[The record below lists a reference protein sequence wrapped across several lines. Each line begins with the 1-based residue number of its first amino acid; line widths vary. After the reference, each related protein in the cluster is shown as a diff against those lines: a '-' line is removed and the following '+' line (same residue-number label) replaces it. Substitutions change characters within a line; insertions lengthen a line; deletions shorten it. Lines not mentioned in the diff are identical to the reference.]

1 MAQVSQ
7 SRPSSPGIAQEQ
19 ADSHL
24 SPSAAVTLRIARF
37 NPREDR
43 RSRFMEFSVP
53 YERWTTV
60 LDAILA
66 VKKHFDHSV
75 AVRYSCRQ
83 ATCGSCGMMINGRP
97 RLACF
102 TKISELGSGTVTV
115 EPMNNF
121 PIIRDLAV
129 RFDRLFDSHRKVKP
143 YLIRDGDG
151 DDGKGVGT
159 GRGAARELLQTPEEH
174 ERYIQFANCIK
185 CGLCNSACPTMATDS
200 SFVGPQALAQAYRY
214 TADSRDKGKD
224 ERLKVIDE
232 SHGIWRCHFA
242 GSCSQ
247 VCPKGVDPAMGIQ
260 LLRGYMLG
268 FGGGIKDGSNNNSNS
283 GGGGNNSPG

>member
-1 MAQVSQ
+1 MAQTPALAEESGTTPISSSQ
-7 SRPSSPGIAQEQ
+7 SI
-19 ADSHL
+19 
-24 SPSAAVTLRIARF
+24 TLRIARY
-37 NPREDR
+37 NPEHD
-43 RSRFMEFSVP
+43 SAKKFMEFQVP
-53 YERWTTV
+53 YEKWTTV
-60 LDAILA
+60 LEAILE
-66 VKKHFDHSV
+66 VKKHFDYSV

-83 ATCGSCGMMINGRP
+83 ATCGSCGMIINGKP

-102 TKISELGSGTVTV
+102 TKISELNSNVITV

-129 RFDRLFDSHRKVKP
+129 KFERLFDTHHKIKP
-143 YLIRDGDG
+143 YLIRDDTEITTST
-151 DDGKGVGT
+151 K
-159 GRGAARELLQTPEEH
+159 ELLQSPEEL
-174 ERYIQFANCIK
+174 EQYIQFSNCIK

-214 TADSRDKGKD
+214 VADSRDKGKD
-224 ERLKVIDE
+224 NRLKIIDD

-268 FGGGIKDGSNNNSNS
+268 FRS
-283 GGGGNNSPG
+283 

>member
-1 MAQVSQ
+1 MAQTPTIAEEKTSTAVS
-7 SRPSSPGIAQEQ
+7 SSKSI
-19 ADSHL
+19 
-24 SPSAAVTLRIARF
+24 TLRIARF
-37 NPREDR
+37 NPQND
-43 RSRFMEFSVP
+43 SDTKFMEFKVP
-53 YERWTTV
+53 VEKWTTV
-60 LDAILA
+60 LEVILD

-83 ATCGSCGMMINGRP
+83 ATCGSCGMVINGKP

-102 TKISELGSGTVTV
+102 TKVSELNSDVVTV
-115 EPMNNF
+115 EPMHNF

-129 RFDRLFDSHRKVKP
+129 RFDRLFDTHHKVKP
-143 YLIRDGDG
+143 YLIRDDTEITTET
-151 DDGKGVGT
+151 K
-159 GRGAARELLQTPEEH
+159 ELLQSPEEL
-174 ERYIQFANCIK
+174 EQFIQFSNCIK

-214 TADSRDKGKD
+214 VADSRDKGKD
-224 ERLKVIDE
+224 SRLKIIDE

-260 LLRGYMLG
+260 LLRGYLLG
-268 FGGGIKDGSNNNSNS
+268 FRS
-283 GGGGNNSPG
+283 

>member
-1 MAQVSQ
+1 LAQISGITEGSSTHSKSQ
-7 SRPSSPGIAQEQ
+7 SNSI
-19 ADSHL
+19 
-24 SPSAAVTLRIARF
+24 TLRIARI
-37 NPREDR
+37 NPKHDVEK
-43 RSRFMEFSVP
+43 RFMDFTIP

-60 LDAILA
+60 LEAILE
-66 VKKHFDHSV
+66 VKKYFDHSV

-83 ATCGSCGMMINGRP
+83 ATCGSCGMIINGKP

-102 TKISELGSGTVTV
+102 TKISELATSVVTV

-129 RFDRLFDSHRKVKP
+129 KFERLFDSHHKIKP
-143 YLIRDGDG
+143 YVMRDDSEITSNE
-151 DDGKGVGT
+151 K
-159 GRGAARELLQTPEEH
+159 EFLQSPEEL
-174 ERYIQFANCIK
+174 EQYIQFANCIK

-200 SFVGPQALAQAYRY
+200 SFIGPQALAQAYRY
-214 TADSRDKGKD
+214 VADSRDKGKD
-224 ERLKVIDE
+224 SRLKIIDE

-260 LLRGYMLG
+260 FLRGYLLG
-268 FGGGIKDGSNNNSNS
+268 FRS
-283 GGGGNNSPG
+283 